1 MEFLLNVCTVAG
13 ARGCFCELGL
23 AGTLEGAH
31 PLSQV
36 VTHLGPGGAL
46 QYEKHLF
53 QSCSCSRASSQNA
66 YQKLLVCNRR
76 EVGCALHLVLATH
89 SLPGSVPLLM
99 FLCVLLAPIP
109 CAIPHPSQML
119 AFQGPQS
126 PVAENC
132 GPCGLVV
139 CFARTRPRMG

>member
-1 MEFLLNVCTVAG
+1 MFA
-13 ARGCFCELGL
+13 
-23 AGTLEGAH
+23 
-31 PLSQV
+31 QW
-36 VTHLGPGGAL
+36 LGPGVASVSWGWQAL
-46 QYEKHLF
+46 SKEHTCCPRLSLIWAREVPCSMRNISLS
-53 QSCSCSRASSQNA
+53 SCSCSRVSSWNA

-76 EVGCALHLVLATH
+76 EVGCALHLVLATR

-119 AFQGPQS
+119 TFQGPQS

-139 CFARTRPRMG
+139 CFARTRPQMG